1 MYTVTELSPNDL
13 WTDGNY
19 YVRNSNTP
27 FGNHGFMRV
36 YSSGDLHVQEFIPF
50 DRSAGSYA
58 IRHKN
63 YNVATDWVYLAS
75 RDDLTNIAPLN
86 SQHVDHINHSTLD
99 KVNIVLWD
107 QTTIDTP
114 FKTGQTIYG
123 NGFCLTLTTG
133 SQVANDQWV
142 CQLAMAVGDSH
153 LFTRHCRG
161 GAWSGW
167 TAIGSPAI

>member
-1 MYTVTELSPNDL
+1 MFPNGTTAVQSQNANTWRRLQIQTINDDIAVYKS
-13 WTDGNY
+13 TDGGQTWPS
-19 YVRNSNTP
+19 VRVLVSNA
-27 FGNHGFMRV
+27 
-36 YSSGDLHVQEFIPF
+36 D
-50 DRSAGSYA
+50 
-58 IRHKN
+58 
-63 YNVATDWVYLAS
+63 
-75 RDDLTNIAPLN
+75 IAPLN
-86 SQHVDHINHSTLD
+86 SQHVGHINHSIPD

-107 QTTIDTP
+107 QNTIDTP

-133 SQVANDQWV
+133 TQIANDQWM

-161 GAWSGW
+161 GVWSGW